1 MDLNDVPFASW
12 LEDSVWALI
21 EQKATVIAIAAGVQN
36 DQVLTMYYN
45 CGMAE
50 KALLATHINGDAMMD
65 MVLANAG
72 MILDAAE
79 EEEEDDDG

>member
-1 MDLNDVPFASW
+1 MDLNELPFASW
-12 LEDSVWALI
+12 LEDAVRGLI
-21 EQKATVIAIAAGVQN
+21 ENKATVIAIAAGVQN

-72 MILDAAE
+72 LILDAAE
-79 EEEEDDDG
+79 DEEEEEE

>member
-1 MDLNDVPFASW
+1 MDLNELPFASW
-12 LEDSVWALI
+12 LEDAVRALI
-21 EQKATVIAIAAGVQN
+21 EHNATAIAIAAGVQN
-36 DQVLTMYYN
+36 DQVFTAYYN

-50 KALLATHINGDAMMD
+50 KALLATHIHGDAMMD

-79 EEEEDDDG
+79 DAEEAQS